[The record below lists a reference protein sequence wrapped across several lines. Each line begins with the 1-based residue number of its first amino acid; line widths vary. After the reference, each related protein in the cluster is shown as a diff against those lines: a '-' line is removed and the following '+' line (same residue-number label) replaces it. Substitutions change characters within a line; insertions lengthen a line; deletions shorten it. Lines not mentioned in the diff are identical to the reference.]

1 MNKTI
6 ITLVSIMVII
16 VAIFTAIAIFNPK
29 QVEEK
34 ENIGIQVAEEE
45 ILDECTEEH
54 EQMESENTVKAN
66 MQEEKTSP
74 NCSLI
79 TKTYFSQCGHTKEEY
94 ANLPQDFV
102 NLGSSELKEKYPDYE
117 IEAFANNEV
126 VLYQEKQGECGE
138 HYMVKDKE
146 GEVVIYQ
153 ILQDGT
159 QKELEVTAITT
170 EYLPEADKI
179 NMKNGIQV
187 NGKQA
192 LNQLLEDYE

>member
-6 ITLVSIMVII
+6 LTLLSIMVII
-16 VAIFTAIAIFNPK
+16 VAIFMAIVIFNPE
-29 QVEEK
+29 QVGEK
-34 ENIGIQVAEEE
+34 EKIGLQVAEEE
-45 ILDECTEEH
+45 ILDECTEEY
-54 EQMESENTVKAN
+54 EQIESENTVKAN
-66 MQEEKTSP
+66 GQEEKTSP
-74 NCSLI
+74 NCSLRI
-79 TKTYFSQCGHTKEEY
+79 KTYFSQCGHTKEEY
-94 ANLPQDFV
+94 ANLPQDLV
-102 NLGSSELKEKYPDYE
+102 NLSSSELKEKYPDYE
-117 IEAFANNEV
+117 IETFANNEV

-138 HYMVKDKE
+138 HYLVKDKE

-153 ILQDGT
+153 ILEDGT

-170 EYLPEADKI
+170 EYLPETDKI